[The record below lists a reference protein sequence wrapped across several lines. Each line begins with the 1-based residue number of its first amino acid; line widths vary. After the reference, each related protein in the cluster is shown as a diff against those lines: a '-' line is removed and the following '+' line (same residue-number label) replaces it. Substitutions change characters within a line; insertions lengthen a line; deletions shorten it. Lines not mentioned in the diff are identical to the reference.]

1 METILSYL
9 NNMFANLP
17 STPEVRRAR
26 EELQQMMEDKYHELR
41 NNGKS
46 DNEAVG
52 QVIAEFGNL
61 EELGDQLG
69 IGSQVSASMDPQNQ
83 IAMSAAEVEAYLKAS
98 EKSARKISQGVL
110 LCIIASIPLLLL
122 TGFRDQI
129 GLAENLAAA
138 IGIGVLFVSIAIAVY
153 QFIVHGMATE
163 KYEELE
169 KAPVSIAD
177 SVRHEIQERK
187 EANRLPMARRI
198 GLGVVMILVGV
209 ALVAVLGALEVK
221 EAYRILS
228 VCVLLLLVGF
238 AVKGFVRSAMESE
251 AFDKLLNV
259 GDYTPAK
266 RKGNLIMDRLGG
278 AYWMLVVVGYLAWS
292 FTTFRW
298 NFTWIV
304 WPIAGVLYGLISA
317 ILGAFQKEG

>member
-1 METILSYL
+1 MTIL
-9 NNMFANLP
+9 
-17 STPEVRRAR
+17 
-26 EELQQMMEDKYHELR
+26 Q
-41 NNGKS
+41 
-46 DNEAVG
+46 
-52 QVIAEFGNL
+52 
-61 EELGDQLG
+61 
-69 IGSQVSASMDPQNQ
+69 
-83 IAMSAAEVEAYLKAS
+83 
-98 EKSARKISQGVL
+98 KSARKISQGVL

>member
-98 EKSARKISQGVL
+98 EKSARKISQV
-110 LCIIASIPLLLL
+110 
-122 TGFRDQI
+122 
-129 GLAENLAAA
+129 
-138 IGIGVLFVSIAIAVY
+138 
-153 QFIVHGMATE
+153 
-163 KYEELE
+163 
-169 KAPVSIAD
+169 
-177 SVRHEIQERK
+177 
-187 EANRLPMARRI
+187 
-198 GLGVVMILVGV
+198 
-209 ALVAVLGALEVK
+209 
-221 EAYRILS
+221 
-228 VCVLLLLVGF
+228 
-238 AVKGFVRSAMESE
+238 
-251 AFDKLLNV
+251 
-259 GDYTPAK
+259 
-266 RKGNLIMDRLGG
+266 
-278 AYWMLVVVGYLAWS
+278 
-292 FTTFRW
+292 
-298 NFTWIV
+298 
-304 WPIAGVLYGLISA
+304 
-317 ILGAFQKEG
+317 